1 MHILFEDMAK
11 LKIPSEIK
19 PPLLLSKDNIM
30 AFFLNQSVNDVINED
45 LLYKY
50 PTTDK
55 KT

>member
-1 MHILFEDMAK
+1 MK
-11 LKIPSEIK
+11 KPSAIK
-19 PPLLLSKDNIM
+19 PRTAILSHPYLSKDNIM